1 MSNLKQ
7 GTSEKHKKLVLK
19 YEILFTGTQSLV
31 TLDLHFS

>member
-19 YEILFTGTQSLV
+19 YEILFTGTQFLV
-31 TLDLHFS
+31 TLDPHFS